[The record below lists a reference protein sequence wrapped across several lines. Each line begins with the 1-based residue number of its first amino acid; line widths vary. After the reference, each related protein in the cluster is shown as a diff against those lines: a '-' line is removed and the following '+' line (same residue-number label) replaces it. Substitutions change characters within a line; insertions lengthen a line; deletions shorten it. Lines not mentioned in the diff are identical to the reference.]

1 MNMTKKKNHRTA
13 QPAAPSGKS
22 TAQRQTGACAGEHD
36 EHRIVIQLER
46 FLNIGAAIATIIAFF
61 VAVWQVAIGNWQF
74 ERSGPDYSG
83 FIVQGSITSGA
94 QVTDSTFS
102 IQPAFAVVIS
112 NTGRTGDSILLIEQ
126 QDSGKSHPMQACI
139 PNIDTNGNLDTSD
152 PIKPR
157 NEIIRLEPGQSRM
170 IILVTQK
177 ATTEINTDGTDTTAA
192 NHFKVPTKLTIY
204 GASGQAHDAPIRG
217 DMPQAVIDH
226 YRYPDIEQASDK
238 CRDMVNSTHQ

>member
-1 MNMTKKKNHRTA
+1 MTKKKNHRTA

-22 TAQRQTGACAGEHD
+22 TAQRQTGTCAGEHD

-157 NEIIRLEPGQSRM
+157 CECGGARVHGGEPC
-170 IILVTQK
+170 K
-177 ATTEINTDGTDTTAA
+177 AVGLLAVE
-192 NHFKVPTKLTIY
+192 
-204 GASGQAHDAPIRG
+204 HDAP
-217 DMPQAVIDH
+217 PQRCPPESRVSSLFVFQCSSF
-226 YRYPDIEQASDK
+226 PCQ
-238 CRDMVNSTHQ
+238 